1 MKTVYKYRLPEGGL
15 GVVSMPKDAKRLHLG
30 LDPCG
35 DLCLWAEVD
44 TAAES
49 EMWMIV
55 AMGTGWPLDEVSDME
70 YWGTINDGCCYMWH
84 YYGKKMEENDGWEK
98 E

>member
-15 GVVSMPKDAKRLHLG
+15 RVVSMPKGAKRLHLG

-49 EMWMIV
+49 EMWMVV